1 MHRVSLQFVKTHE
14 NAVLP
19 KRNNED
25 SFNNAQ
31 DGDTGYD
38 LTCVEDTVIAS
49 GERTVVPVGLKLGFI
64 SPGYW
69 IRIES
74 RSGHAFKRGLFAF
87 NGIID
92 CVPRGTKILTPSGEN
107 NIEDIYENNISSII
121 SLNVKSKELESD
133 KITGMWIIKSD
144 KNIEI
149 ELEDGK
155 KILIPENKLLLTRGG
170 WIPACMLTE
179 NDEIL
184 ALD

>member
-25 SFNNAQ
+25 SFDNAQ

-92 CVPRGTKILTPSGEN
+92 NMYKGDLSVL
-107 NIEDIYENNISSII
+107 II
-121 SLNVKSKELESD
+121 NLS
-133 KITGMWIIKSD
+133 
-144 KNIEI
+144 
-149 ELEDGK
+149 
-155 KILIPENKLLLTRGG
+155 
-170 WIPACMLTE
+170 E
-179 NDEIL
+179 NDYEIKKGERIAQL
-184 ALD
+184 VIYPLISAQCGFCDEPLSSNRGEKGFGSSGL